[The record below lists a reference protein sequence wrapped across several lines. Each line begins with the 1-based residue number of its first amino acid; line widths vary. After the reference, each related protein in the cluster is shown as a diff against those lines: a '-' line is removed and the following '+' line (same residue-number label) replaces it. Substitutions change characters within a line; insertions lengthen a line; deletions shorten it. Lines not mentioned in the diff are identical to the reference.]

1 MSAYLGIDPDT
12 RRIAWA
18 LIRDSKVIDIGA
30 IPRKSAV
37 DNFNIDYPAS
47 VGYLLARNTGAM
59 VYIEDVYVQRNV
71 RTYGVLCEVRGEL
84 KMIARKQDIRPVFVM
99 PDAWRRVVFGKP
111 LKGADRAP
119 AEMEYAQKLCS
130 GEYSAH
136 VAAAICIAAYGCM
149 MGEEQEGDGD
159 VA

>member
-1 MSAYLGIDPDT
+1 MTYLGIDPDT

-18 LIRDSKVIDIGA
+18 LIRDSKVIDVGA

-47 VGYLLARNTGAM
+47 VGYLLARNVGAM
-59 VYIEDVYVQRNV
+59 VYIEDVFVQRNIK
-71 RTYGVLCEVRGEL
+71 TYGLLCEVRGEL
-84 KMIARKQDIRPVFVM
+84 KMIARQQEVNPVFVM

-111 LKGADRAP
+111 LKGADRGP
-119 AEMEYAQKLCS
+119 AEMAYAQKIYP
-130 GEYSAH
+130 GEYSPH

-149 MGEEQEGDGD
+149 MGEEQEGGGD
-159 VA
+159 AA